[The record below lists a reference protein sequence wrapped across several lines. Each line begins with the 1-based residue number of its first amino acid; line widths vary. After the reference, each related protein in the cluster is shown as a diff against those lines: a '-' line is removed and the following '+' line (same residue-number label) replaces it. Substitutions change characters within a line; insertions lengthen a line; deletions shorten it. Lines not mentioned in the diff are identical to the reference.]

1 MIPLIK
7 KLIKRRKEEI
17 TVLLFDDDNPHQ
29 QESYTL
35 HPGKLFLLLGGI
47 NFAILLIVLLFFFVT
62 PFGTMLF
69 NKEDR
74 AVRSSV
80 VEISERVN
88 ALQDSLEARD
98 DQLSEIQNV
107 IRNNA
112 DTTFDIRSSEEWKAF
127 YGDEMEQPER
137 MTVQV
142 AENSGIQSLQSDQI
156 IFSDV
161 FSGAVMFP
169 AEPPV
174 EGSLTNTYKP
184 GDGHYGIDIAASQG
198 DDVRSVA
205 DGVVV
210 SSYWTINNGYVLHI
224 SHSDGYS
231 SVFKH
236 FSEVFKNSGEVV
248 RKGDII
254 GKVGETGLLASGPH
268 IHFELWKNG
277 MALDPEQYINLY

>member
-47 NFAILLIVLLFFFVT
+47 NIAVILIVLLFFFLT

-80 VEISERVN
+80 MEINERVN
-88 ALQDSLEARD
+88 ALQDSLNARD

-112 DTTFDIRSSEEWKAF
+112 DTTFDLRSSEEWEAF

-142 AENSGIQSLQSDQI
+142 AGNSDVQSLQSDQI
-156 IFSDV
+156 IFSEV
-161 FSGAVMFP
+161 FSKAVMFP

-174 EGSLTNTYKP
+174 DGSLTNTYKP
-184 GDGHYGIDIAASQG
+184 GEGHYGIDIAARQG

-210 SSYWTINNGYVLHI
+210 SSYWTFNNGYVLHI
-224 SHSDGYS
+224 SHSGGYA